1 MKDEATKEMLSF
13 RIKKICYVTESLCSF
28 QGFVVVSSNFL
39 LLVLV
44 QSALDGTEGGMQP
57 HNRT

>member
-1 MKDEATKEMLSF
+1 MSQKV
-13 RIKKICYVTESLCSF
+13 YVGF
-28 QGFVVVSSNFL
+28 QGFVVVNCNFL

-44 QSALDGTEGGMQP
+44 QSALDGTEGGVQP

>member
-1 MKDEATKEMLSF
+1 MSMLQ
-13 RIKKICYVTESLCSF
+13 IVCVGF
-28 QGFVVVSSNFL
+28 QGFVLVNCNFL

-44 QSALDGTEGGMQP
+44 QSALDGAEGGMQP

>member
-1 MKDEATKEMLSF
+1 MQDEATKEMLSF
-13 RIKKICYVTESLCSF
+13 RIKKIYYVTVYVGF
-28 QGFVVVSSNFL
+28 QGFVVVNCNFL

>member
-1 MKDEATKEMLSF
+1 MSSKRNAVLEGSYF
-13 RIKKICYVTESLCSF
+13 
-28 QGFVVVSSNFL
+28 GFLAYTVLYYNFV

-44 QSALDGTEGGMQP
+44 QSAVDRTKGGMQP

>member
-1 MKDEATKEMLSF
+1 MSMLQ
-13 RIKKICYVTESLCSF
+13 IVYVGF
-28 QGFVVVSSNFL
+28 QGFVLVNCNFL

-44 QSALDGTEGGMQP
+44 QSALDGAEGGMQP